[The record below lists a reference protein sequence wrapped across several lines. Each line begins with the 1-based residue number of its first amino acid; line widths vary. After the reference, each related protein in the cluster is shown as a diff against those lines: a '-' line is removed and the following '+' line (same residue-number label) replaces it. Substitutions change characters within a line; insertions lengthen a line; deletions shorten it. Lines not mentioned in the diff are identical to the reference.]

1 MTTEFALI
9 LAVGS
14 LAIGM
19 GVYEWLIAG
28 PGLLALIGV
37 AVGYGALRQRVKALE
52 DQLKELLKLPTA
64 VAIVEERT
72 WNINNNVN
80 AMNSKI
86 DGFLSAAVSDLTET
100 IKLAGRRRPT
110 DRGGRASA

>member
-1 MTTEFALI
+1 MVELFTT

-14 LAIGM
+14 LVTSM

-37 AVGYGALRQRVKALE
+37 AVGYGALRQRVKAVE

-80 AMNSKI
+80 AMNGKI
-86 DGFLSAAVSDLTET
+86 DGFLSAAVNDLTEAM
-100 IKLAGRRRPT
+100 KLAGRRRT
-110 DRGGRASA
+110 AERHRGAVG